1 MATVSTGQ
9 SRSLLYAEVHGLDE
23 IVRNFRLVNQ
33 EGDRIVTSAIADSG
47 NIVLASAMAKA
58 SSFSASGAFRSTLS
72 IKKVRN
78 GITLS
83 SNDKAAGVIEFA
95 NLGART
101 RTSKGTK
108 IADARLA
115 KGSGVGVPRGASN
128 PRSMVPSVNENTL
141 RVQNKVADALERALH
156 GNS

>member
-9 SRSLLYAEVHGLDE
+9 SRSLLYTEVHGLDE
-23 IVRNFRLVNQ
+23 ILRNFRMVNQ
-33 EGDRIVTSAIADSG
+33 NGERIVTSAIADSG

-58 SSFSASGAFRSTLS
+58 SSFSSSGKFRSTLS
-72 IKKVRN
+72 IKKVKN
-78 GITLS
+78 GIALS

-95 NLGART
+95 NSGART

-108 IADARLA
+108 LANARLA
-115 KGSGVGVPRGASN
+115 KGSGVGVPRRAPN
-128 PRSMVPSVNENTL
+128 PRSMVPAVSESTL
-141 RVQNKVADALERALH
+141 RVQNKVADALERALY